1 MAADVSYSHLRQWC
15 ADGAGT
21 HSHAASTLE
30 MADVE
35 SHRLT
40 NRAGWWRSALVPQT
54 VPQDWGTPQARESTR
69 CTDGWKTCRP
79 GTCSHL
85 SSHLAANDTVEVS
98 GSSPATPTRKSSAWG
113 GERQAVGRSLTRDE
127 FPPWCSE
134 VADTRSL
141 APSDSRQVPVA
152 AFERRDFSPSGV
164 RARSRLRFRN
174 RCCPTRFR

>member
-98 GSSPATPTRKSSAWG
+98 GSSPATPTTNLQLAEVCRPARDDQSV
-113 GERQAVGRSLTRDE
+113 RVPQTVPRSVTH
-127 FPPWCSE
+127 
-134 VADTRSL
+134 T
-141 APSDSRQVPVA
+141 
-152 AFERRDFSPSGV
+152 
-164 RARSRLRFRN
+164 
-174 RCCPTRFR
+174 